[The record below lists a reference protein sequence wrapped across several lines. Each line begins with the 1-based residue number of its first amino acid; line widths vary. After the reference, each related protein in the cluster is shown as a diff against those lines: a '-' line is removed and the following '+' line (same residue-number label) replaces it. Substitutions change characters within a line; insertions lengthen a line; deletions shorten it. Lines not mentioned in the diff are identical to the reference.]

1 MATGTLVSLEKYLSK
16 VYDPDCEYIDGE
28 LIERN
33 RGESDHAGLQ
43 AVITAL
49 LYNQRRE
56 YGVHVFPELRVQV
69 AETRYRIPDI
79 TVTKNKVRGQI
90 LREPPFFLCIE
101 ILSPDDRASR
111 LQVKIDDYLS
121 FGVENVWIIDP
132 AERKGWSYTRE
143 GRHEST
149 EVLTTSAPNL
159 SISLAEIF
167 EALSEDVE

>member
-1 MATGTLVSLEKYLSK
+1 LQRGATVSRISPLQRTRSGDKFFASH
-16 VYDPDCEYIDGE
+16 
-28 LIERN
+28 LI
-33 RGESDHAGLQ
+33 
-43 AVITAL
+43 
-49 LYNQRRE
+49 
-56 YGVHVFPELRVQV
+56 
-69 AETRYRIPDI
+69 
-79 TVTKNKVRGQI
+79 
-90 LREPPFFLCIE
+90 LCIE
-101 ILSPDDRASR
+101 ILSPEDRASR